1 MREPPARAGIRSRE
15 KCVGTLRTE
24 LARWHHFNKLFG
36 MAAIVDQHTLAPAAR
51 VRIVDVERTFATKDG
66 DRTVLRDVTL
76 DVTPGEIIAIV
87 GPSGCGK
94 STLLRLI
101 GGLDAPTAGTIT
113 LDGDEVHA
121 HDDSTA
127 IAFQEPRLLPWRT
140 IAQNVAIGLP
150 RGVSGRAAKDRVAEL
165 LDLVGLTHAARQRP
179 REVSGGM
186 AQRASL
192 ARALA
197 RSPRVLLLDE
207 PFGALDAL
215 TRLKM
220 HDLLL
225 DIHRAQ
231 PTTIVLVTHDVEEA
245 LYLADHVILLR
256 NLQDQAAE
264 PDRPRARVV
273 ALGSSS
279 GIGALGSASTH
290 EAPEA
295 ETVGARPTGSIGRFI
310 SVPGTRPRDRGAR
323 TFTDL
328 RASLLEGLGV
338 HKTTNKEHP

>member
-1 MREPPARAGIRSRE
+1 MSQN
-15 KCVGTLRTE
+15 V
-24 LARWHHFNKLFG
+24 
-36 MAAIVDQHTLAPAAR
+36 AAHEIAPGSAHSTAPAGR
-51 VRIVDVERTFATKDG
+51 VHIADVERTFPTKEG
-66 DRTVLRDVTL
+66 PRTVLRDVTL
-76 DVTPGEIIAIV
+76 DVVAGEIIAVV

-101 GGLDAPTAGTIT
+101 GGLDTPTSGGIT
-113 LDGDEVHA
+113 LDGEEVRA

-140 IAQNVAIGLP
+140 IAQNVALGLP
-150 RGVSGRAAKDRVAEL
+150 RGTRGRQARERVAEL
-165 LDLVGLTHAARQRP
+165 LELVGLSHAADQRP

-231 PTTIVLVTHDVEEA
+231 PTTVVLVTHDVEEA
-245 LYLADHVILLR
+245 LLLSGHVVVLS
-256 NLQDQAAE
+256 E
-264 PDRPRARVV
+264 RPARVK
-273 ALGSSS
+273 
-279 GIGALGSASTH
+279 
-290 EAPEA
+290 A
-295 ETVGARPTGSIGRFI
+295 EVDVTLAY
-310 SVPGTRPRDRGAR
+310 PRRRD
-323 TFTDL
+323 DPKIVEL
-328 RASLLEGLGV
+328 RRHILEIMGFA
-338 HKTTNKEHP
+338 E

>member
-1 MREPPARAGIRSRE
+1 MPEH
-15 KCVGTLRTE
+15 VGTPAT
-24 LARWHHFNKLFG
+24 A
-36 MAAIVDQHTLAPAAR
+36 VSTAPAGR
-51 VRIVDVERTFATKDG
+51 VHLAGVERTFPVKEGA
-66 DRTVLRDVTL
+66 RTVLRDVTL
-76 DVTPGEIIAIV
+76 DVVAGEIIAVV

-101 GGLDAPTAGTIT
+101 GGLDAPTVGSIT
-113 LDGDEVHA
+113 LDGEEVRA

-150 RGVSGRAAKDRVAEL
+150 RGTRGRQAKERVAEL
-165 LDLVGLTHAARQRP
+165 LELVGLTHAAGQRP

-245 LYLADHVILLR
+245 LYLADHVLLLR
-256 NLQDQAAE
+256 NLHAVQTE
-264 PDRPRARVV
+264 PERLRARVV
-273 ALGSSS
+273 ALGSTS
-279 GIGALGSASTH
+279 GMGALGSAHTR
-290 EAPEA
+290 EPAPEA
-295 ETVGARPTGSIGRFI
+295 AADAPRANGSIARLV
-310 SVPGTRPRDRGAR
+310 SVPGARPRDRGAR

-328 RASLLEGLGV
+328 RTSLLDGLGV
-338 HKTTNKEHP
+338 HKHTTQEHT

>member
-1 MREPPARAGIRSRE
+1 MSERVESPSA
-15 KCVGTLRTE
+15 
-24 LARWHHFNKLFG
+24 
-36 MAAIVDQHTLAPAAR
+36 APAGR
-51 VRIVDVERTFATKDG
+51 VRIADVERTFPTKEG
-66 DRTVLRDVTL
+66 PRTVLRDLNL

-101 GGLDAPTAGTIT
+101 GGLDSPTAGSIT
-113 LDGDEVHA
+113 LDGQTIRA

-127 IAFQEPRLLPWRT
+127 IAFQEPRLLPWRP
-140 IAQNVAIGLP
+140 IAQNVALGLP
-150 RGVSGRAAKDRVAEL
+150 RGVRGRQAKERVAEL
-165 LDLVGLTHAARQRP
+165 LDLVGLTHAADQRP

-220 HDLLL
+220 QDLLL
-225 DIHRAQ
+225 DIHRSQ
-231 PTTIVLVTHDVEEA
+231 PTTVILVTHDVEEA
-245 LYLADHVILLR
+245 LYLADRVLMLR
-256 NLQDQAAE
+256 NLHAVQATPE
-264 PDRPRARVV
+264 RPRAKVI

-290 EAPEA
+290 EPALQPAA
-295 ETVGARPTGSIGRFI
+295 ESHHTGGSIARLVT
-310 SVPGTRPRDRGAR
+310 VPGTRPRDRGAR

-328 RASLLEGLGV
+328 RTSLLEGLGV
-338 HKTTNKEHP
+338 HKLTIKENA